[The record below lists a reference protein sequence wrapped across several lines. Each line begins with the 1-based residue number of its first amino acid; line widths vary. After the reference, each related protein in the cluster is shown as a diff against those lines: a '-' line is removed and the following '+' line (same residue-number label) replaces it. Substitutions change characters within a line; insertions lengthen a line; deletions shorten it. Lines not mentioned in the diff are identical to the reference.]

1 MPKEE
6 IQKDLINRIRTVKG
20 HLGGI
25 EKMIDEQKS
34 CEQILVQ
41 IAAVKAAMD
50 KIGMAVIENY
60 AEECILAA
68 IEEPQTLQKKVK
80 DIVKTLST
88 FSK

>member
-1 MPKEE
+1 MSKEVV
-6 IQKDLINRIRTVKG
+6 QKELINRIRTVKG

-25 EKMIDEQKS
+25 EKMIEEQKS
-34 CEQILVQ
+34 CEQVLVQ
-41 IAAVKAAMD
+41 ILAVKAAMD

-60 AEECILAA
+60 VEECLLAA
-68 IEEPQTLQKKVK
+68 MEEPETLQKKVK

>member
-1 MPKEE
+1 MSREE
-6 IQKDLINRIRTVKG
+6 MQRDLMNRIRTVKG

-25 EKMIDEQKS
+25 EKMIEEQKS
-34 CEQILVQ
+34 CEQILIQ
-41 IAAVKAAMD
+41 ITAVKAAMD
-50 KIGMAVIENY
+50 KIGMAVVENY

-68 IEEPQTLQKKVK
+68 IDEPETLQRKVK